1 MTKKPIWAPWRIDY
15 ILDEKPDGCVFCS
28 MPEENDDKRH
38 NIVKRGAT
46 CYVVL
51 NLFPYNNGHLMVAPF
66 RHIAEYDDLTP
77 EELEESA
84 RLTSESVVALKKAFK
99 PDGFNIGV
107 NQGVAGGAGIEEHLH
122 IHIVPRWSGDFNFM
136 PVIGQTKVIPVHLS
150 TTYDALK
157 DVFE

>member
-1 MTKKPIWAPWRIDY
+1 MTKKPLWAPWRIDY
-15 ILDEKPDGCVFCS
+15 ILEEKPDGCVFCS

-38 NIVKRGAT
+38 NILKRGET

-66 RHIAEYDDLTP
+66 RHISDYDKLNP
-77 EELEESA
+77 EELAESA
-84 RLTSESVVALKKAFK
+84 RLTRESILALKKAFK

-107 NQGVAGGAGIEEHLH
+107 NQGRVGGAGIEEHLH
-122 IHIVPRWSGDFNFM
+122 IHIVPRWNGDYNFM

-150 TTYDALK
+150 VTYDALK
-157 DVFE
+157 DAFE